1 MTSQPSMEIRE
12 IRLSELHP
20 ASYNPR
26 KKLKKGDKE
35 YEKIKQSL
43 LKFGYV
49 DPIIVNKDLTVIGG
63 HQRLTVLKDLDYETA
78 KCVIVDLSKEDEKAL
93 NIALNKITGQWDDQ
107 LLADLLLDLQESDF
121 NLDLTGFE
129 PPEIDDILSNIHD
142 KDLSDD
148 DFDVEEELKKP
159 TFSKR
164 GDIWQLG
171 KHRVI
176 CGDSTKAET
185 YDQLLGDKKANL
197 VVTDPPYNV
206 DVEETAGKI
215 LNDNMPD
222 SDFYQFLFTMFT
234 QVEKHME
241 ADASIYVFHA
251 DTEGLNFRKA
261 FKDAGFYLS
270 GCCIWKK
277 NSLVLGRSPYQWQH
291 EPCQPAGTVVQ
302 TINGPVPIEDLKD
315 GDRVISYNSYSG
327 TILGMRNGGYEIKT
341 ASRYYNG
348 TLYGIKIG
356 NKLTWATDNHQF
368 SVRFNES
375 TKNNYCTYLMRKGD
389 RWRVGITELYN
400 SRGFGLKTRLRGEKG
415 EEAWVIDVFDDK
427 VTAQCHEQLLALK
440 YGIPYT
446 HWEMDRGLPKKE
458 TQRTTHHVDM
468 IYDNLD
474 SQIQLDNARRLLVDY
489 GRNIKY
495 PLIHKGNGHEAFSK
509 RVTARINAC
518 NLIPQ
523 IMQVPIPK
531 TYEKETKENFYWGI
545 IDEVLTKGFSG
556 PVYSLAVEKYE
567 HYIADGIVTHNCLYG
582 WKQKGKHQWF
592 SDRKQTTIWEYDR
605 PKSSKDHPTMKP
617 IPLMAYPIQNSSMR
631 GTIVLDPFL
640 GSGSTLMAADQT
652 GRVCYGIELDE
663 KFVDVIVKRYIES
676 TGNHNVTVLRDGQT
690 LTFDEA
696 YSVME
701 VTV

>member
-1 MTSQPSMEIRE
+1 MTSQPTMEIRE

-129 PPEIDDILSNIHD
+129 PPEIDDILSNVHD

-222 SDFYQFLFTMFT
+222 SDFYQFLFDMFT

-241 ADASIYVFHA
+241 SDGSIYVFHA

-261 FKDAGFYLS
+261 FKEAGFYLS

-291 EPCQPAGTVVQ
+291 EPC
-302 TINGPVPIEDLKD
+302 L
-315 GDRVISYNSYSG
+315 
-327 TILGMRNGGYEIKT
+327 
-341 ASRYYNG
+341 
-348 TLYGIKIG
+348 
-356 NKLTWATDNHQF
+356 F
-368 SVRFNES
+368 
-375 TKNNYCTYLMRKGD
+375 
-389 RWRVGITELYN
+389 
-400 SRGFGLKTRLRGEKG
+400 
-415 EEAWVIDVFDDK
+415 
-427 VTAQCHEQLLALK
+427 
-440 YGIPYT
+440 
-446 HWEMDRGLPKKE
+446 
-458 TQRTTHHVDM
+458 
-468 IYDNLD
+468 
-474 SQIQLDNARRLLVDY
+474 
-489 GRNIKY
+489 
-495 PLIHKGNGHEAFSK
+495 
-509 RVTARINAC
+509 
-518 NLIPQ
+518 
-523 IMQVPIPK
+523 
-531 TYEKETKENFYWGI
+531 
-545 IDEVLTKGFSG
+545 
-556 PVYSLAVEKYE
+556 
-567 HYIADGIVTHNCLYG
+567 G

-663 KFVDVIVKRYIES
+663 KFVDAIVKRYIES
-676 TGNHNVTVLRDGQT
+676 TGNDNVTVLRDGQT
-690 LTFDEA
+690 LTFYEA
-696 YSVME
+696 YSMME
-701 VTV
+701 ETV